1 MAVLALDV
9 GLGVPGSSSS
19 SGHLAGKVFPLK
31 MLTRSLTE
39 WVSVLVLPHPAF
51 GQLIFPFPYSA
62 SSLVP

>member
-19 SGHLAGKVFPLK
+19 SRHLAGRVFPRK
-31 MLTRSLTE
+31 MLTRSLTV
-39 WVSVLVLPHPAF
+39 WVFVLVLPDPAF

-62 SSLVP
+62 SSLVL